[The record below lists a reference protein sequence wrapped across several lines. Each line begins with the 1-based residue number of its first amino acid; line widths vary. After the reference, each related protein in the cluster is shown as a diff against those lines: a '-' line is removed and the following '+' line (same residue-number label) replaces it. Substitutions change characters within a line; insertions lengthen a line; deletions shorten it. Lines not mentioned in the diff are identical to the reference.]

1 MHSDP
6 HISQPKPMIPVEAQ
20 ERILQSSEAIFM
32 RMGIRSVSMDD
43 ISTQLG
49 MSKKTLYNYF
59 EDKDQLVTTVVS
71 RHFKQKCLELEACSN
86 QAHNAVHEFFLILDR
101 IIIDFTSMNPIVI
114 HDMQKFHPLAFAEF
128 TRYKQEVVLAC
139 VRQNIERGKV
149 EGHYRSDLDADI
161 ISKYRLES
169 IMIPFNLLVFP
180 PEHYTLV
187 STAKLISENFIYGLV
202 TSQGRALVEQY
213 INERRK

>member
-1 MHSDP
+1 
-6 HISQPKPMIPVEAQ
+6 
-20 ERILQSSEAIFM
+20 
-32 RMGIRSVSMDD
+32 MGIRSVSMDD
-43 ISTQLG
+43 ISAQLG

-59 EDKDQLVTTVVS
+59 DDKDQLVTTVVS
-71 RHFKQKCLELEACSN
+71 RHFSQKCLELEACSN

-128 TRYKQEVVLAC
+128 TRYKQEFVLAC
-139 VRQNIERGKV
+139 VRQNIERGKS
-149 EGHYRSDLDADI
+149 EEYYRSDLDADI

-169 IMIPFNLLVFP
+169 IMIPFNLSVFP

-202 TSQGRALVEQY
+202 TSKGRALVEQY

>member
-1 MHSDP
+1 LRAKIDT
-6 HISQPKPMIPVEAQ
+6 PVHFLMETP
-20 ERILQSSEAIFM
+20 ERILQSAESIFM

-43 ISTQLG
+43 VAAQLG
-49 MSKKTLYNYF
+49 MSKKTLYQYF
-59 EDKDQLVTTVVS
+59 EDKDQLVTTVVT

-86 QAHNAVHEFFLILDR
+86 QANNAVHEFFLILDR
-101 IIIDFTSMNPIVI
+101 IIIDFTSMHPIVI
-114 HDMQKFHPLAFAEF
+114 HDMQKFHPLAYAAF
-128 TRYKQEVVLAC
+128 TRYKQEFVLAC
-139 VRQNIERGKV
+139 VRQNIERGKQ
-149 EGHYRSDLDADI
+149 EGHYRTDLDTDI

-169 IMIPFNLLVFP
+169 IMIPFNMSVFP

-202 TSQGRALVEQY
+202 TPQGRALVEQY

>member
-1 MHSDP
+1 
-6 HISQPKPMIPVEAQ
+6 MIPVEAQ

-128 TRYKQEVVLAC
+128 TRYKQEFVLAC